1 MNYLIYL
8 TLFFNFLFPI
18 GLRALIIP
26 QSAELVASTSTG
38 LANYPELNPANLIDF
53 DSFYSLSVNNWL
65 ADVDGQK
72 TSMLFDAENFFKKTY
87 IALESLKTDNIE
99 FRNVKKVKIRINIKI
114 KFKLLYDK
122 NNSLAK
128 KIKLEQMRKQT
139 S

>member
-65 ADVDGQK
+65 TDVNGQK
-72 TSMLFDAENFFKKTY
+72 TSMLFDTENYFKKTY
-87 IALESLKTDNIE
+87 IALESLETDNIE
-99 FRNVKKVKIRINIKI
+99 FRNEIASEDPLGYFGVYWYAVEFAQAMN
-114 KFKLLYDK
+114 LE
-122 NNSLAK
+122 K
-128 KIKLEQMRKQT
+128 KIKQNLAIG
-139 S
+139 